1 MNLESSEPGARHTDG
16 PHFETPPRC
25 ADFDGALSQLFFS
38 NNVIQI
44 DESKAICTTCG
55 VQQSCLDG
63 AIERAEPHGVW
74 GGQLIR
80 NGIPIA
86 RQPRPGRP
94 PKTTNA
100 LRTGRAAA
108 SRQP

>member
-1 MNLESSEPGARHTDG
+1 MNLETSEPDARHTNDR
-16 PHFETPPRC
+16 HLENLPRC
-25 ADFDGALSQLFFS
+25 ADSDGALSPLFFS
-38 NNVIQI
+38 NNDIQI

-80 NGIPIA
+80 NGIPVA
-86 RQPRPGRP
+86 RRPRRGRP
-94 PKTTNA
+94 PKTTNPP
-100 LRTGRAAA
+100 LTGRTAA